1 MSTIRPQPVQE
12 APVLSWLR
20 DHPQNLAEVHR
31 QASQGAQGP
40 VQRPAAL
47 VQESGNPDDADAVL
61 IVVDGRPVGYLGREL
76 AASCAPALRSLRA
89 QGVDVEVP
97 VVLHGPGQA
106 SVGIPHPASLTAGQ
120 QAPSAPV
127 AGGPAPVNQGGVT
140 VVNTMSGP
148 AGAGYAPGPPKSF
161 AAAVLLSLFLG
172 TLGVDR
178 FYLGHVGLGV
188 AKLLLS
194 WLTFGIWQLI
204 DLIVIICKGTPA
216 LKAIRWE

>member
-1 MSTIRPQPVQE
+1 M
-12 APVLSWLR
+12 LSWLR

-31 QASQGAQGP
+31 YASQGVHGP
-40 VQRPAAL
+40 VQRPATL
-47 VQESGNPDDADAVL
+47 VQESENPDDADAVL
-61 IVVDGRPVGYLGREL
+61 IVVDGRPVGYVDRHL
-76 AASCAPALRSLRA
+76 AATCAPALRSLRA

-106 SVGIPHPASLTAGQ
+106 SVGFPHPASLAAGQ

-127 AGGPAPVNQGGVT
+127 AGGSAPVNQGGVT

-161 AAAVLLSLFLG
+161 AAAILLSLFLG

-194 WLTFGIWQLI
+194 WMTFGIWQLI

-216 LKAIRWE
+216 LRAIRWE